1 MIYLQFCIFN
11 LDSPLKML
19 YDLPESVVTASDVV
33 LSKTVEKRVA
43 VSAASVVSDW
53 TVGVASEVVTIS
65 VVVSSVV
72 LVVCWS
78 LWVVGSSLVTKCW
91 SVETSAI
98 VAIIQFFSDC

>member
-1 MIYLQFCIFN
+1 MRTSLHFYIFYLHSRLKNHMIYLQFCIFN

-33 LSKTVEKRVA
+33 LSKTVEKRFV

-53 TVGVASEVVTIS
+53 TVGVASEVVIIS

-72 LVVCWS
+72 LVVC
-78 LWVVGSSLVTKCW
+78 
-91 SVETSAI
+91 
-98 VAIIQFFSDC
+98 